1 MSARKIFTAIF
12 FTAIFVFFT
21 YQLGGDGDFFH
32 HVNTGRHVVT
42 TKSFPYTD
50 DLTFTASG
58 RPWVGYAW
66 GMGVLFYLVYSNFGA
81 VGISLTVAALAVFTF
96 VLLYFLLRK
105 IGAGYW
111 TSMITLALAA
121 GPISTRWPNRP
132 EIITYPFVISFL
144 LIDLLRTNYPRLIW
158 LLPILTLFWANLYG
172 SSTFIGL
179 GLVLMFAGK
188 QCVVDK
194 FKFVPRERLLYLA
207 SLTTF
212 LTAFI
217 NPYGLRAIFYIFL
230 IPAVAKVQGEWAG
243 VFETLSK
250 APLEYLLVFQYRAFI
265 YFLFLAI
272 VLIVCIFSCKKIL
285 RHPFW
290 ALLALAVFV
299 PMFLFRHLPLAV
311 ILTLPAI
318 ALCIENSTKIKKYFF
333 TILIILVSLLSW
345 TISWWINQPGVGITD
360 LQPYRAVEFIKK
372 HKLSGN
378 VFNNQQIGAFLSY
391 YLSPGVKVFFDTRD
405 DLFLN
410 TPVYSDIL
418 SMQTNPLGIIGKYPI
433 DFLVLDLSESPAL
446 QALFYSDTWLP
457 VYLTDTIV
465 IAVSPQ
471 TVKEKNLQVLDAVDP
486 FSPSNAKPNTIENA
500 YAQYTELANDQKD
513 SYNIQLRLGRTLL
526 IMERFDDSIKV
537 LQGVPLPR
545 GPLRDLLAV
554 DKYYLLAQAY
564 LSTNQCS
571 LSKYY
576 LDKTKT
582 SSEGKIIFA
591 PDKGLSESL
600 NKGYAFYYLVCQKNE
615 KVAREFLDK
624 YLSRSDVNLSEKK
637 QTTEQ
642 FNTLSPP

>member
-1 MSARKIFTAIF
+1 MSARKIFTVVF

-81 VGISLTVAALAVFTF
+81 VGISLTVACLAVFTF

-111 TSMITLALAA
+111 TSMVTLALAA

-132 EIITYPFVISFL
+132 EIITYPFIISFL
-144 LIDLLRTNYPRLIW
+144 LIDALRTKYPRIIW
-158 LLPILTLFWANLYG
+158 LLPPLTLFWANLYG

-179 GLVLMFAGK
+179 GLVLMFACK
-188 QCVVDK
+188 QFVVDK
-194 FKFVPRERLLYLA
+194 FKFIPRERLLYLA

-243 VFETLSK
+243 VFETLSR
-250 APLEYLLVFQYRAFI
+250 APLEYLLVFQYRALI
-265 YFLFLAI
+265 YFLFLG
-272 VLIVCIFSCKKIL
+272 VFLIVSIFSLKKVLHFPFLAIL
-285 RHPFW
+285 S
-290 ALLALAVFV
+290 LAIFV

-311 ILTLPAI
+311 IFTLPAI

-372 HKLSGN
+372 HGLSGN

-391 YLSPGVKVFFDTRD
+391 YLSPGVKVFIDTRD

-410 TPVYSDIL
+410 SPVYSDIL
-418 SMQTNPLGIIGKYPI
+418 EVRNNLLAVISKYPV
-433 DFLVLDLSESPAL
+433 DFIVLDLSESPSF
-446 QALFYSDTWLP
+446 QALFHNDQWLP
-457 VYLTDTIV
+457 VYLTDTILV
-465 IAVSPQ
+465 AVPPAVAQ
-471 TVKEKNLQVLDAVDP
+471 AKNLDVLDAVDP
-486 FSPSNAKPNTIENA
+486 FSKGDAKPGKTTEA
-500 YAQYTELANDQKD
+500 VEQYEKLAKEQKD
-513 SYNIQLRLGRTLL
+513 SYNIQLRYGRTLF
-526 IMERFDDSIKV
+526 EQKRFDESIDVMTK
-537 LQGVPLPR
+537 VPLPK

-554 DKYYLLAQAY
+554 DKYYLLAEIYFAKNDCTNAKRF
-564 LSTNQCS
+564 LDETSTN
-571 LSKYY
+571 SK
-576 LDKTKT
+576 
-582 SSEGKIIFA
+582 GKLIFA
-591 PDKGLSESL
+591 PENELSVAV
-600 NKGYAFYYLVCQKNE
+600 NKGYAFYFLVCQKNQTLARQYLNSYFDQKEVTLLE
-615 KVAREFLDK
+615 K
-624 YLSRSDVNLSEKK
+624 N
-637 QTTEQ
+637 TTLEQ
-642 FNTLSPP
+642 FNTLSN